1 MGISRRVFHLAEALP
16 NCGKHKTLLA
26 PDAGFDP
33 KAHLLQLASY
43 SHVGSAFAAVDEDSD
58 GGAGAKELRYFG
70 ESGLDR
76 LKGIVTRDQADGV
89 PSWGPTGRGGGY
101 PDEAALSQR
110 QMELHATAAGNDH
123 AMQAGQA
130 READHGIDD
139 LLPVRNGVKLN
150 HLALLEGCLFRL
162 SRGAPYDSS
171 GGGQLAIHVQF
182 DFARQFDDCFGML
195 AVFEQRIFEGL
206 RAADEQA
213 AIEAVLFLGD
223 PVAAPVLADE
233 DDRGR
238 GTARWRFDELHV
250 GIPSIGE

>member
-1 MGISRRVFHLAEALP
+1 
-16 NCGKHKTLLA
+16 
-26 PDAGFDP
+26 
-33 KAHLLQLASY
+33 
-43 SHVGSAFAAVDEDSD
+43 
-58 GGAGAKELRYFG
+58 
-70 ESGLDR
+70 
-76 LKGIVTRDQADGV
+76 
-89 PSWGPTGRGGGY
+89 
-101 PDEAALSQR
+101 
-110 QMELHATAAGNDH
+110 
-123 AMQAGQA
+123 MQAGQT

-162 SRGAPYDSS
+162 SRGAPNDSS

-182 DFARQFDDCFGML
+182 DFARQFDDCFGVM

-223 PVAAPVLADE
+223 PVAAPVLPDE

-238 GTARWRFDELHV
+238 GTARWRFGELHV
-250 GIPSIGE
+250 GIPSNGEVAYSDTKEFFFVVSVMRMLGWPVGRLLDSCSQYLRGLI